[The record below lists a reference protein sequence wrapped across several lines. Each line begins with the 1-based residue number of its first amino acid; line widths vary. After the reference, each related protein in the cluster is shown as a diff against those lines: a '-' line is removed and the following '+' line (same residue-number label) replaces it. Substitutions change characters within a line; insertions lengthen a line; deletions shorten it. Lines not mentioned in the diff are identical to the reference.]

1 MSSQAPSR
9 TVDDAVSRFIDE
21 LSSYLATATSNEAE
35 SCKLNPYLRNRPGHR
50 KWPHPASTEEEI
62 LQREK
67 TCYSLGYR
75 KQIADKLSKGISLRP
90 SSSDK
95 EGFCGAH
102 FTIPA
107 GLCRPGESQEDF
119 KDRLSN
125 TISRHGV
132 NALAKTALC
141 LGTSRPEYELGDLV
155 VAKLAS
161 DMATTGNF
169 RGVWIARQVETYGAL
184 GPATSF
190 CKEAYNV
197 QKQHIRD
204 SSIPQGDPVGD
215 IIHSRMPLSV
225 ASIQSLTQDLK
236 DRFKA
241 TYGSELEVEALEW
254 NSEAARERLQK
265 RLADSHI
272 RGHWEETMDF
282 AAPDMIR
289 IRNENDDEKL
299 LDLDA
304 VTIEIV
310 NDGTSFEDWLPKL
323 KISQRENESV
333 DWDDEDERWHRGGV

>member
-1 MSSQAPSR
+1 MSSQTPTAP
-9 TVDDAVSRFIDE
+9 DAVAHFIDVVSE
-21 LSSYLATATSNEAE
+21 NLATDE
-35 SCKLNPYLRNRPGHR
+35 SYRVQSYALNPYLAKRPGH
-50 KWPHPASTEEEI
+50 KHWPHIASTEEEV
-62 LQREK
+62 LQREE
-67 TCYSLGYR
+67 TFYRLGYR
-75 KQIADKLSKGISLRP
+75 QQIADALSSSISLQP
-90 SSSDK
+90 SSSNK

-107 GLCRPGESQEDF
+107 SLCRPGESQEDF
-119 KDRLSN
+119 EDRLSD

-132 NALAKTALC
+132 NSLAKTALC

-161 DMATTGNF
+161 DMATTNDF
-169 RGVWIARQVETYGAL
+169 RSDWIKRQVDTQSA
-184 GPATSF
+184 PDKAVNF
-190 CKEAYNV
+190 CTEAYNV
-197 QKQHIRD
+197 QKQHIRE
-204 SSIPQGDPVGD
+204 SSIPQGDPVGN

-241 TYGSELEVEALEW
+241 TYGAELEVEALEW

-272 RGHWEETMDF
+272 SGHWEETMDF

-289 IRNENDDEKL
+289 IRDENDDEKL

-310 NDGTSFEDWLPKL
+310 NDGKSFEDWLPKN
-323 KISQRENESV
+323 IPA
-333 DWDDEDERWHRGGV
+333 

>member
-1 MSSQAPSR
+1 MSSQTPTAP
-9 TVDDAVSRFIDE
+9 DAVAHFIDVVSE
-21 LSSYLATATSNEAE
+21 NLATDE
-35 SCKLNPYLRNRPGHR
+35 SYRVQSYALNPYLAKRPGH
-50 KWPHPASTEEEI
+50 KHWPHIASTEEEV
-62 LQREK
+62 LQREE
-67 TCYSLGYR
+67 TFYRLGYR
-75 KQIADKLSKGISLRP
+75 QQIADALSSSISLQP
-90 SSSDK
+90 SSSNK

-107 GLCRPGESQEDF
+107 SLCRPGESQEDF
-119 KDRLSN
+119 EDRLSD

-132 NALAKTALC
+132 NSLAKTALC
-141 LGTSRPEYELGDLV
+141 FGTSRPEYELGDLV

-161 DMATTGNF
+161 DMATTNDF
-169 RGVWIARQVETYGAL
+169 RSDWIKRQVDTQSA
-184 GPATSF
+184 PDKAVNF
-190 CKEAYNV
+190 CTEAYNV
-197 QKQHIRD
+197 QKQHIRE
-204 SSIPQGDPVGD
+204 SSIPQGDPVGN

-241 TYGSELEVEALEW
+241 TYGAELEVEALEW

-272 RGHWEETMDF
+272 SGHWEETMDF

-289 IRNENDDEKL
+289 IRDENDDEKL

-310 NDGTSFEDWLPKL
+310 NDGKSFEDWLPKN
-323 KISQRENESV
+323 IPA
-333 DWDDEDERWHRGGV
+333 